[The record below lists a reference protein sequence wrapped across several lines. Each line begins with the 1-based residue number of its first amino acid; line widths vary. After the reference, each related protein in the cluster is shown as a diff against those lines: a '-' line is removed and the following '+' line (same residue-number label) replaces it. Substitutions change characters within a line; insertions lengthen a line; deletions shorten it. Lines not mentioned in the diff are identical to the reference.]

1 MEVCNS
7 PDIFQENI
15 YEIFEVFDVVHV
27 YIDDV
32 LVITGHNVVD
42 HLKALEKVLQK
53 LVELVLKVK
62 VKGVIIWTHIN

>member
-1 MEVCNS
+1 MKVCNS

-32 LVITGHNVVD
+32 LVITGHNFVD

-62 VKGVIIWTHIN
+62 FKGVIIWTHIN